1 MDLYQEELTRWLELK
16 AMTSE
21 ERQQWWIRKYEAH
34 TCSDVALSAEEF
46 RQYVNITTS
55 VLLKRERDLGPDHFH
70 ILDFNFFNFI
80 LYS

>member
-21 ERQQWWIRKYEAH
+21 ERRQWWIRKYEAH

-46 RQYVNITTS
+46 RQYVTITMSQKGEGFGT
-55 VLLKRERDLGPDHFH
+55 RPFPYFGF
-70 ILDFNFFNFI
+70 
-80 LYS
+80 